1 MKHIVLRSPVVLY
14 ETVEALYQHVNGLSV
29 EGRKRDLLQ
38 KFGSKLTRT
47 EREQIEQS
55 CALAAKVAEAAC
67 TGLED
72 GPALETFFRKW
83 ETESKWQNT
92 CLAKLMIF
100 SFLDIRTTDLEQSL
114 QRTRQSA
121 EERLNGSYLLRD
133 INSGGI
139 SFYAA
144 EPGQTIPPLAE
155 QLDGLMIEEQYR
167 WRLYK
172 LLTNYSAMFDEL
184 SALLRPAAQRVQD
197 ILPRILPQLQPVYDH
212 WEQYFSCHPFSEL
225 LERFTN
231 QSMQLAEMDTYINL
245 SLVAGGDM
253 IYTYDELACSD
264 CRQVYLGVL
273 LHENFRVDR
282 LQMTDDG
289 ICSLLKLVA
298 DRSKFELLR
307 RCARQPSYCQQLSRE
322 MGLTTA
328 TISRHM
334 SLLLEAGLVRA
345 RKGESRI
352 YYTIDREA
360 VAALCDAVYTTL
372 LPEQLH

>member
-1 MKHIVLRSPVVLY
+1 MKQIVLRSPVVLY

-144 EPGQTIPPLAE
+144 EPGQPIPPLSE

-184 SALLRPAAQRVQD
+184 SALLRSGCRIFCRGSCRSCSRSTTTGSS
-197 ILPRILPQLQPVYDH
+197 ILRNTPFR
-212 WEQYFSCHPFSEL
+212 SCWSDL
-225 LERFTN
+225 RTR
-231 QSMQLAEMDTYINL
+231 
-245 SLVAGGDM
+245 
-253 IYTYDELACSD
+253 ACSWPKWTPISTSASW
-264 CRQVYLGVL
+264 Q
-273 LHENFRVDR
+273 
-282 LQMTDDG
+282 
-289 ICSLLKLVA
+289 A
-298 DRSKFELLR
+298 
-307 RCARQPSYCQQLSRE
+307 
-322 MGLTTA
+322 A
-328 TISRHM
+328 T
-334 SLLLEAGLVRA
+334 
-345 RKGESRI
+345 
-352 YYTIDREA
+352 
-360 VAALCDAVYTTL
+360 
-372 LPEQLH
+372 

>member
-1 MKHIVLRSPVVLY
+1 MKQIVLRSPVVLY

-55 CALAAKVAEAAC
+55 CACREGGRGSLHR
-67 TGLED
+67 TG
-72 GPALETFFRKW
+72 GRPGSETFFRKW

-197 ILPRILPQLQPVYDH
+197 VLPRILPQLQPVYDH
-212 WEQYFSCHPFSEL
+212 WEQYFAKHAFSEL
-225 LERFTN
+225 LSDLRTRAC
-231 QSMQLAEMDTYINL
+231 SLAEMDTYINP
-245 SLVAGGDM
+245 SLVAGGRHD
-253 IYTYDELACSD
+253 L
-264 CRQVYLGVL
+264 YL
-273 LHENFRVDR
+273 
-282 LQMTDDG
+282 
-289 ICSLLKLVA
+289 
-298 DRSKFELLR
+298 
-307 RCARQPSYCQQLSRE
+307 
-322 MGLTTA
+322 
-328 TISRHM
+328 
-334 SLLLEAGLVRA
+334 
-345 RKGESRI
+345 
-352 YYTIDREA
+352 
-360 VAALCDAVYTTL
+360 
-372 LPEQLH
+372 

>member
-1 MKHIVLRSPVVLY
+1 MKQIVLRSPVVLY

-144 EPGQTIPPLAE
+144 EPGQPIPPLSE
-155 QLDGLMIEEQYR
+155 QLDGLR
-167 WRLYK
+167 C
-172 LLTNYSAMFDEL
+172 LTSFPPFCA
-184 SALLRPAAQRVQD
+184 
-197 ILPRILPQLQPVYDH
+197 LPRSGCRI
-212 WEQYFSCHPFSEL
+212 FCRGSCRSCSRSTTTGSSMLRNTPFRSCWSDL
-225 LERFTN
+225 RTR
-231 QSMQLAEMDTYINL
+231 
-245 SLVAGGDM
+245 
-253 IYTYDELACSD
+253 ACSWPKWTLISTSASW
-264 CRQVYLGVL
+264 Q
-273 LHENFRVDR
+273 
-282 LQMTDDG
+282 
-289 ICSLLKLVA
+289 A
-298 DRSKFELLR
+298 
-307 RCARQPSYCQQLSRE
+307 
-322 MGLTTA
+322 A
-328 TISRHM
+328 T
-334 SLLLEAGLVRA
+334 
-345 RKGESRI
+345 
-352 YYTIDREA
+352 
-360 VAALCDAVYTTL
+360 
-372 LPEQLH
+372 

>member
-1 MKHIVLRSPVVLY
+1 MKQIVLRSPVVLY

-144 EPGQTIPPLAE
+144 EPGQTIPPLSE

-197 ILPRILPQLQPVYDH
+197 VLPRILPQLQPVYDH
-212 WEQYFSCHPFSEL
+212 WEQYFSCHAFSEL

-345 RKGESRI
+345 RKAWTADQYI
-352 YYTIDREA
+352 
-360 VAALCDAVYTTL
+360 
-372 LPEQLH
+372 

>member
-1 MKHIVLRSPVVLY
+1 MKQIVLRSPVVLY

-144 EPGQTIPPLAE
+144 ESGQTIPPLSE
-155 QLDGLMIEEQYR
+155 QLDGLMIVP
-167 WRLYK
+167 L
-172 LLTNYSAMFDEL
+172 
-184 SALLRPAAQRVQD
+184 
-197 ILPRILPQLQPVYDH
+197 
-212 WEQYFSCHPFSEL
+212 
-225 LERFTN
+225 
-231 QSMQLAEMDTYINL
+231 
-245 SLVAGGDM
+245 
-253 IYTYDELACSD
+253 
-264 CRQVYLGVL
+264 
-273 LHENFRVDR
+273 
-282 LQMTDDG
+282 
-289 ICSLLKLVA
+289 
-298 DRSKFELLR
+298 
-307 RCARQPSYCQQLSRE
+307 
-322 MGLTTA
+322 
-328 TISRHM
+328 
-334 SLLLEAGLVRA
+334 
-345 RKGESRI
+345 
-352 YYTIDREA
+352 
-360 VAALCDAVYTTL
+360 AAL
-372 LPEQLH
+372 

>member
-1 MKHIVLRSPVVLY
+1 MKQIVLRSPVVLY

-144 EPGQTIPPLAE
+144 EPGQPIPPLSE

-212 WEQYFSCHPFSEL
+212 WEQYFAKHAFSEL

-245 SLVAGGDM
+245 SLVAGGFFH
-253 IYTYDELACSD
+253 ELHIFIP
-264 CRQVYLGVL
+264 YL
-273 LHENFRVDR
+273 
-282 LQMTDDG
+282 
-289 ICSLLKLVA
+289 LV
-298 DRSKFELLR
+298 FYPLLR
-307 RCARQPSYCQQLSRE
+307 VIVP
-322 MGLTTA
+322 
-328 TISRHM
+328 
-334 SLLLEAGLVRA
+334 
-345 RKGESRI
+345 
-352 YYTIDREA
+352 A
-360 VAALCDAVYTTL
+360 VHKV
-372 LPEQLH
+372 

>member
-1 MKHIVLRSPVVLY
+1 MKQIVLRSPVVLY

-72 GPALETFFRKW
+72 GPALE
-83 ETESKWQNT
+83 
-92 CLAKLMIF
+92 
-100 SFLDIRTTDLEQSL
+100 
-114 QRTRQSA
+114 
-121 EERLNGSYLLRD
+121 RLNGSYLLRD

-144 EPGQTIPPLAE
+144 EPGQPIPPLSE

-212 WEQYFSCHPFSEL
+212 WEQYFAKHAFSEL

>member
-1 MKHIVLRSPVVLY
+1 MKQIVLRSPVVLY

-47 EREQIEQS
+47 ERE
-55 CALAAKVAEAAC
+55 LAAKVAEAAC

-197 ILPRILPQLQPVYDH
+197 VLPRILPQLQPVYDH
-212 WEQYFSCHPFSEL
+212 WEQYFSCHAFSEL

-264 CRQVYLGVL
+264 CRQVYLGV
-273 LHENFRVDR
+273 

>member
-1 MKHIVLRSPVVLY
+1 MKQIVLRSPVVLY

-121 EERLNGSYLLRD
+121 EERLNGPYLLRD

-144 EPGQTIPPLAE
+144 EPG
-155 QLDGLMIEEQYR
+155 R
-167 WRLYK
+167 RSRRLP
-172 LLTNYSAMFDEL
+172 NS
-184 SALLRPAAQRVQD
+184 
-197 ILPRILPQLQPVYDH
+197 
-212 WEQYFSCHPFSEL
+212 W
-225 LERFTN
+225 
-231 QSMQLAEMDTYINL
+231 
-245 SLVAGGDM
+245 
-253 IYTYDELACSD
+253 
-264 CRQVYLGVL
+264 
-273 LHENFRVDR
+273 
-282 LQMTDDG
+282 
-289 ICSLLKLVA
+289 
-298 DRSKFELLR
+298 
-307 RCARQPSYCQQLSRE
+307 
-322 MGLTTA
+322 TA
-328 TISRHM
+328 
-334 SLLLEAGLVRA
+334 
-345 RKGESRI
+345 
-352 YYTIDREA
+352 
-360 VAALCDAVYTTL
+360 
-372 LPEQLH
+372 

>member
-1 MKHIVLRSPVVLY
+1 M
-14 ETVEALYQHVNGLSV
+14 
-29 EGRKRDLLQ
+29 
-38 KFGSKLTRT
+38 
-47 EREQIEQS
+47 
-55 CALAAKVAEAAC
+55 AEAAC

-121 EERLNGSYLLRD
+121 EERLNGPYLLRD

-212 WEQYFSCHPFSEL
+212 WEPILF
-225 LERFTN
+225 
-231 QSMQLAEMDTYINL
+231 L
-245 SLVAGGDM
+245 SSLFGAAGALYEPEHAAGRNGHLYQPQPRGGRRHD
-253 IYTYDELACSD
+253 L
-264 CRQVYLGVL
+264 YL
-273 LHENFRVDR
+273 
-282 LQMTDDG
+282 
-289 ICSLLKLVA
+289 
-298 DRSKFELLR
+298 
-307 RCARQPSYCQQLSRE
+307 
-322 MGLTTA
+322 
-328 TISRHM
+328 
-334 SLLLEAGLVRA
+334 
-345 RKGESRI
+345 
-352 YYTIDREA
+352 
-360 VAALCDAVYTTL
+360 
-372 LPEQLH
+372 

>member
-1 MKHIVLRSPVVLY
+1 MKQIVLRSPVVLY

-139 SFYAA
+139 SFSSPTARIFPSCTKTFPLGIRVKVPPA
-144 EPGQTIPPLAE
+144 MGSTVPFQIP
-155 QLDGLMIEEQYR
+155 MIVFSILKP
-167 WRLYK
+167 RL
-172 LLTNYSAMFDEL
+172 SI
-184 SALLRPAAQRVQD
+184 R
-197 ILPRILPQLQPVYDH
+197 
-212 WEQYFSCHPFSEL
+212 
-225 LERFTN
+225 
-231 QSMQLAEMDTYINL
+231 
-245 SLVAGGDM
+245 SL
-253 IYTYDELACSD
+253 IHS
-264 CRQVYLGVL
+264 
-273 LHENFRVDR
+273 
-282 LQMTDDG
+282 
-289 ICSLLKLVA
+289 
-298 DRSKFELLR
+298 
-307 RCARQPSYCQQLSRE
+307 
-322 MGLTTA
+322 
-328 TISRHM
+328 
-334 SLLLEAGLVRA
+334 
-345 RKGESRI
+345 
-352 YYTIDREA
+352 
-360 VAALCDAVYTTL
+360 
-372 LPEQLH
+372 

>member
-1 MKHIVLRSPVVLY
+1 MKQIVLRSPVVLY

-121 EERLNGSYLLRD
+121 EERLNGPYLLRD

-212 WEQYFSCHPFSEL
+212 WEPVFCETRLFG
-225 LERFTN
+225 
-231 QSMQLAEMDTYINL
+231 A
-245 SLVAGGDM
+245 AGA
-253 IYTYDELACSD
+253 IYEPEHAAGRNGHLYQPQPRGRRRHDL
-264 CRQVYLGVL
+264 YL
-273 LHENFRVDR
+273 
-282 LQMTDDG
+282 
-289 ICSLLKLVA
+289 
-298 DRSKFELLR
+298 
-307 RCARQPSYCQQLSRE
+307 
-322 MGLTTA
+322 
-328 TISRHM
+328 
-334 SLLLEAGLVRA
+334 
-345 RKGESRI
+345 
-352 YYTIDREA
+352 
-360 VAALCDAVYTTL
+360 
-372 LPEQLH
+372 